1 MRTRDGVLGI
11 LGVRQRRDHLRLT
24 IAARLVTCV
33 AGLVTLASAGPVTA
47 QTPAD
52 SVRADSTAADTTVV
66 QLDAIRVRATRPLS
80 TTAGAS
86 AVRLSLSSPR
96 LAPVP
101 ILEDALRAVP
111 FVQVRE
117 NSRGEAQL
125 TLRGTE
131 SRQVAVL
138 VDGIPLTLGWDSRT
152 DLSIVPVAA
161 ARQVQLFRGLSSV
174 LHGPNVLGGVVEV
187 DISRGDL
194 PPDPPAS
201 GLDAGIDDTGAAVAG
216 VTFGRQ
222 FQAGDG
228 RLSVHAGAG
237 VRSRSSVPLA
247 SGIDQPL
254 TADEG
259 RRLNS
264 DLDHLSGFFAARY
277 GADTGG
283 WISLSSFAFRAEK
296 GVPPE
301 LHIQDPRLW
310 RIPETARVVTAISA
324 GTGWRT
330 TPLGEGDLEAS
341 LGLDFGEA
349 QIDSYETLAYQ
360 TVEAREFADDRTITA
375 RLLGDHTLGG
385 GTIRSAFTWAET
397 RHVER
402 FDPGDTSRFRQRL
415 FSLGVEVEQPLVSR
429 VGSGEL
435 FSDLRVTLGGSFD
448 RASTPETGG
457 REARDPI
464 DAWGARLGASARV
477 GSGDGR
483 LHLGVSRRVRFP
495 SLRELYSGAL
505 GRFVPNPGLQPEAL
519 RTIEAGVTGG
529 GRALSAELEGQ
540 VVFFHQRF
548 SDAIVRTGLGDGRF
562 MRENRNRVTAAGMEL
577 LASLQWSRVELG
589 GSLTWQDVRLTDLS
603 ASSTQRRAE
612 YQPEIAGGIDL
623 TGRLPAGLTARLGLE
638 IIGRQ
643 FCVDPEAGTDVALD
657 PAARLDF
664 HATREWKLGGALSRL
679 QTTVSLDN
687 LTDQAVFD
695 QCGLPRPGRLLRLQV
710 RIG

>member
-1 MRTRDGVLGI
+1 M
-11 LGVRQRRDHLRLT
+11 
-24 IAARLVTCV
+24 
-33 AGLVTLASAGPVTA
+33 
-47 QTPAD
+47 
-52 SVRADSTAADTTVV
+52 
-66 QLDAIRVRATRPLS
+66 QLDAIRVRATRPIS

-101 ILEDALRAVP
+101 ILEDVLRAVP

-138 VDGIPLTLGWDSRT
+138 IDGIPLTLGWDART
-152 DLSIVPVAA
+152 DLSVVPVAA

-194 PPDPPAS
+194 PPEPPAS
-201 GLDAGIDDTGAAVAG
+201 GLDVGIDDTGAAVAG

-222 FQAGDG
+222 IPIGDQ
-228 RLSVHAGAG
+228 RLSIHVGAG
-237 VRSRSSVPLA
+237 VRSRSGVPLA
-247 SGIDQPL
+247 SGVDQPV
-254 TADEG
+254 TPDDG

-277 GADTGG
+277 GGGGGG
-283 WISLSSFAFRAEK
+283 WISLSSFAFRAER

-301 LHIQDPRLW
+301 LHVEEPRLW
-310 RIPETARVVTAISA
+310 RIPETDRVVTAISA
-324 GTGWRT
+324 GTGWQT

-341 LGLDFGEA
+341 LGLDFGDT

-375 RLLGDHTLGG
+375 RLVGDHTLGR

-402 FDPGDTSRFRQRL
+402 IDPGETSRFRQRL
-415 FSLGVEVEQPLVSR
+415 FSLGVEVEQPLISR
-429 VGSGEL
+429 LGSGDL
-435 FSDLRVTLGGSFD
+435 FSDIRATLGGSLD

-457 REARDPI
+457 REARDPF
-464 DAWGARLGASARV
+464 DAWGVRVGASSRL
-477 GSGDGR
+477 GSGDAR
-483 LHLGVSRRVRFP
+483 LHVGVSRRVRFP

-505 GRFVPNPGLQPEAL
+505 GRFVPNPDLQPEAL

-529 GRALSAELEGQ
+529 TRALAGDLEGQ
-540 VVFFHQRF
+540 VVLFHQHF

-562 MRENRNRVTAAGMEL
+562 MRENRNKVTAAGMEL
-577 LASLQWSRVELG
+577 LASVQWDRVEFG
-589 GSLTWQDVRLTDLS
+589 GSLTWQDVSLIDQN
-603 ASSTQRRAE
+603 APSTQRRAE
-612 YQPEIAGGIDL
+612 YQPEIAGGVNL
-623 TGRLPAGLTARLGLE
+623 TGRLPAGISARLGLE
-638 IIGRQ
+638 VIGRQ
-643 FCVDPEAGTDVALD
+643 FCVDPDLGSDVALD
-657 PAARLDF
+657 PSARLDL
-664 HATREWKLGGALSRL
+664 HATREWKLSGALSRL
-679 QTTVSLDN
+679 QTTVALDN

-695 QCGLPRPGRLLRLQV
+695 QCGLPQPGRLLRLQV